1 MSSLLDIEP
10 ETRDTHDNNELLSF
24 TDDVF
29 LSNYMDVEEFG
40 ENIISE
46 YDNDEFLKIMHFN
59 VDNLTTK
66 FDALSTLVTQQL
78 KGKKDPFFDLIAVSE
93 THLRAEKSVHN
104 ACSLSEDEVMLSL
117 DGYGFKGKSRTSTKK
132 GGVGFFVKR
141 ELFDQFTIDEQLS
154 VFHDGVFESVFIKS
168 SQSQKQLLIGTI
180 YLPNG
185 LRSNKA

>member
-24 TDDVF
+24 TDDVL

-117 DGYGFKGKSRTSTKK
+117 DGYGFKGKSRISTKK
-132 GGVGFFVKR
+132 GGVGFFVKQKISWLKTVENSR
-141 ELFDQFTIDEQLS
+141 AKPPSTSEIDL
-154 VFHDGVFESVFIKS
+154 
-168 SQSQKQLLIGTI
+168 QKEFMERWLLNQRT
-180 YLPNG
+180 LT
-185 LRSNKA
+185 KD

>member
-24 TDDVF
+24 TDNVL

-78 KGKKDPFFDLIAVSE
+78 KGKKKNWF
-93 THLRAEKSVHN
+93 
-104 ACSLSEDEVMLSL
+104 
-117 DGYGFKGKSRTSTKK
+117 
-132 GGVGFFVKR
+132 
-141 ELFDQFTIDEQLS
+141 
-154 VFHDGVFESVFIKS
+154 
-168 SQSQKQLLIGTI
+168 
-180 YLPNG
+180 
-185 LRSNKA
+185 